1 MVYTAVILTGLISY
15 YISSIFNKGVY
26 LFLLFFSFVVLNIE
40 ILSLF
45 KGIDDV
51 NILILTLIEFLICH
65 FIWIKKY

>member
-1 MVYTAVILTGLISY
+1 MVYAAVILTGLISY

-51 NILILTLIEFLICH
+51 N
-65 FIWIKKY
+65 K

>member
-1 MVYTAVILTGLISY
+1 MFILTAFLTGLISY

-45 KGIDDV
+45 KGI
-51 NILILTLIEFLICH
+51 NR
-65 FIWIKKY
+65 